1 MINKILANETYT
13 KKIVPVTLFLVIEL
27 MFLLSFNLGDLGVTY
42 RVIALVFALVLLPSF
57 LKTLNDDFGNGF
69 IILFLPLVIYLLS
82 MAFSPV
88 FTFAPENPSSN
99 LATINRDPFTIIF
112 TILGSIAFL
121 LLGYYVSRTKLLS
134 RLNFIFLIY
143 GGLGLLLLISL
154 GTTLVNYGF
163 FHRIFYQG
171 MVNYYDARAYQ
182 IANQANILQGFSIA
196 TIDYKVLIT
205 LGLLLITP
213 IFALLFIKE
222 VKEKLYLY
230 LLIAFAVI
238 GGLTLIFLTDY
249 KSLIFL
255 IPALLLAV
263 MLKFKLFEKKW
274 FKISLITALSV
285 GGLLIVLGV
294 LASFEV
300 DFVVTL
306 LKSNALTNRLYYNG
320 YTLKYMAIIRESL
333 DMNYLFGNPYIDALG
348 ANQIIFPS
356 GNLLLDAIRET
367 GIIGAFALVALIVF
381 AVKIAI
387 NYIKLSND
395 TNVTKYLVLGF
406 LITLMSRYMI
416 NYAFNQLAFTESYW
430 SINYFPFVESKEFAI
445 SLFLIGYMYIAK
457 NKPIAIKNESE
468 AETHE

>member
-1 MINKILANETYT
+1 
-13 KKIVPVTLFLVIEL
+13 
-27 MFLLSFNLGDLGVTY
+27 
-42 RVIALVFALVLLPSF
+42 
-57 LKTLNDDFGNGF
+57 
-69 IILFLPLVIYLLS
+69 
-82 MAFSPV
+82 
-88 FTFAPENPSSN
+88 
-99 LATINRDPFTIIF
+99 
-112 TILGSIAFL
+112 
-121 LLGYYVSRTKLLS
+121 
-134 RLNFIFLIY
+134 
-143 GGLGLLLLISL
+143 
-154 GTTLVNYGF
+154 
-163 FHRIFYQG
+163 